1 MKTKKNRKTKRKY
14 RKKRT
19 SKNIQNHL
27 LRERKKDNEI
37 DEFGKTDVVLGGK
50 QTNLEKQK
58 GIKQENAEND
68 FISIKINIYKIT
80 I

>member
-1 MKTKKNRKTKRKY
+1 MKRKY